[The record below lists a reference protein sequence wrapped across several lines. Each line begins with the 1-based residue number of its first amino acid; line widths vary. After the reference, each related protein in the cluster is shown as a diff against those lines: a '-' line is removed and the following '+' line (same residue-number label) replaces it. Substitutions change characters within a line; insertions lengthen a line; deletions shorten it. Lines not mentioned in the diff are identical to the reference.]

1 MGCWTIGG
9 TRAGFHVDAEFGLRP
24 YGEDAEHDPQPGAK
38 PDHEA
43 RFMPTPPLAGLRA
56 EWTMYRAEDS
66 IELARRAN
74 SIAKAR
80 LSETYGEG
88 HANTVG
94 RLFDDLIYKS
104 KSAKR
109 AFTTVSHVMADSGAP
124 GIAFAFYVPDRQ
136 FTEVCSLLR
145 LIAGGARLRY
155 DFTIG
160 FDGFRPRPPAE
171 APPAEANEWLS
182 HEEWVAGRPHVS
194 GELRM
199 AFPPL
204 PRD

>member
-1 MGCWTIGG
+1 MGCWTVGG
-9 TRAGFHVDAEFGLRP
+9 TRAGFHVDADFGLRP
-24 YGEDAEHDPQPGAK
+24 YGDNADHDPRPGPA
-38 PDHEA
+38 EN
-43 RFMPTPPLAGLRA
+43 FMPTPPLAVLRA
-56 EWTMYRAEDS
+56 EWAMYRAEDS
-66 IELARRAN
+66 IELARRTNAV
-74 SIAKAR
+74 AKAR
-80 LSETYGEG
+80 LGETFGEG
-88 HANTVG
+88 HANTAG

-109 AFTTVSHVMADSGAP
+109 AFTTVTHVVDENGMP

-145 LIAGGARLRY
+145 LIAAGARLRY

-160 FDGFRPRPPAE
+160 FEGFRPAPAAG

-182 HEEWVAGRPHVS
+182 HEEWVAGRPHIS
-194 GELRM
+194 GDLRM